1 MILLPNA
8 LVAVEKTLYGFDRL
22 YTYII
27 PETLSAACKP
37 GARVLLPFGR
47 GKTLRQ
53 GIIYSVSEYFDG
65 TEEEAAKLKSIQSAP
80 DPEPVLTEDLIRLA
94 GELRDRCFCTYFEA
108 ARVMLPSG
116 LMLRTFETLFL
127 SPLTADS
134 DPEDADELD
143 REVLD
148 RVRKKD
154 EFVPRSLL
162 LEKTNADDDRIDSLI
177 KRGYLIRSSDTR
189 RRANDASVRLASL
202 APEFSG
208 DTDLPFKL
216 TPKQSQVVEFLKTV
230 PSASTSEICYY
241 TGVTAA
247 VIENL
252 RNRGIVVY
260 HEEQIYRSP
269 GNMNDIE
276 RDTSGID
283 LTPAQADVFKGI
295 SEMSESGGTV
305 LLWGVTGSGKTRIYM
320 RLIDSILR
328 DGGDVIFMVPEIAL
342 TPQMLALFY
351 ARYGSDVAVI
361 HSALS
366 VGERLDEWKRIRS
379 GNAKI
384 VVGTRSAVFAPLSS
398 LRAIIID
405 EEQSESYKSEI
416 TPRYH
421 CRDVARLRCSF
432 SNATLILGSATPSL
446 ESFSL
451 AKAGK
456 YRLFTL
462 PERYAPGGL
471 PDVITVDS
479 GNKKEMGGRV
489 AVSETLRRE
498 LESNIENG
506 EQSILLINR
515 RGFNTFIAC
524 NKCKKVVTC
533 PNCSISLT
541 YHSANNRLM
550 CHYCGYSAPVSP
562 VCPYCGGDAVRF
574 SGAGTQRVE
583 MEVAGLF
590 PQARLLRMDA
600 DTTSA
605 KNAHKVKFEAFGNGE
620 YDIMIGTQMVSK
632 GLDFPNVT
640 LVGVISVDG
649 ELYNDDYGGSE
660 RTFDLLTQVIG
671 RAGRGER
678 RGRAVIQTFNPE
690 NELLALAARQ
700 DYGSFFDTEIQIRR
714 NLGYPPWCDLCVFL
728 FRGTNEGRVAAG
740 AREFFRLLRIKLKT
754 PGAPGMIILGPSAP
768 AAAKLNNTYRQRLIV
783 KCRNNKQ
790 TRELFSGVLAE
801 FGEGSKY
808 KDVVVRTDMN
818 PANLF

>member
-27 PETLSAACKP
+27 PEALSAVCKP
-37 GARVLLPFGR
+37 GARVLLPFGN
-47 GKTLRQ
+47 GNTLRQ
-53 GIIYSVSEYFDG
+53 GIIYSVSDHYNG
-65 TEEEAAKLKSIQSAP
+65 TEEEAAKLKVIRSAP
-80 DPEPVLTEDLIRLA
+80 DPEPVLTEELIRLA
-94 GELRDRCFCTYFEA
+94 LEIRDRCFCTFFEA

-116 LMLRTFETLFL
+116 LMLRTVETVFL
-127 SPLTADS
+127 SPQTADR
-134 DPEDADELD
+134 DPDDVGLPEKAILD
-143 REVLD
+143 YI
-148 RVRKKD
+148 RKKD
-154 EFVPRSLL
+154 EFVARSAL
-162 LEKTNADDDRIDSLI
+162 LEKTKADDHCIDALI
-177 KRGYLIRSSDTR
+177 RKGYLIRSSDTK

-202 APEFSG
+202 SPEFAG
-208 DTDLPFKL
+208 DAEIPFKL
-216 TPKQSQVVEFLKTV
+216 TPKQKSVVDFLKTV

-252 RNRGIVVY
+252 RSRGAIVY
-260 HEEQIYRSP
+260 REEEIYRSP
-269 GNMNDIE
+269 ANLNDAE
-276 RDTSGID
+276 RDTSEIE
-283 LTPAQADVFKGI
+283 LTQTQADVLRGI
-295 SEMSESGGTV
+295 SEMNDSGGTA

-320 RLIDSILR
+320 SLIDRILGE
-328 DGGDVIFMVPEIAL
+328 GGEVIFMVPEIAL

-384 VVGTRSAVFAPLSS
+384 VVGTRSAVFAPLNR
-398 LRAIIID
+398 LKAIIID
-405 EEQSESYKSEI
+405 EEQSESYKSEL

-421 CRDVARLRCSF
+421 CRDVARLRCSYAH
-432 SNATLILGSATPSL
+432 ATLILGSATPSL

-462 PERYAPGGL
+462 SERYAPGGL

-479 GNKKEMGGRV
+479 SDKREMGGRV
-489 AVSETLRRE
+489 AVSETLKRE
-498 LESNIENG
+498 LECNLEKG
-506 EQSILLINR
+506 EQSILLMNR

-541 YHSANNRLM
+541 YHSANNRMM

-590 PQARLLRMDA
+590 PEARLLRMDA

-605 KNAHKVKFEAFGNGE
+605 KNAHKVKFDAFGNGE

-649 ELYNDDYGGSE
+649 ELYNDDFGGSE

-678 RGRAVIQTFNPE
+678 HGRAVIQTFNPE
-690 NELLALAARQ
+690 NELLALAAKQ
-700 DYGSFFDTEIQIRR
+700 DYGAFFDTEILIRK

-728 FRGTNEGRVAAG
+728 FRGTNEARVAAG
-740 AREFFRLLRIKLKT
+740 AREFFRLLRAKLKA
-754 PGAPGMIILGPSAP
+754 PGSPGMIILGPSAP
-768 AAAKLNNTYRQRLIV
+768 AAAKLNNSYRQRLIV
-783 KCRNNKQ
+783 KCRNNKK
-790 TRELFSGVLAE
+790 TRELFSEVLTE
-801 FGEGSKY
+801 FGDGTKF
-808 KDVVVRTDMN
+808 KDVGVRTDMN

>member
-1 MILLPNA
+1 MIFLPNA
-8 LVAVEKTLYGFDRL
+8 RVAVEKTLYGFDTL

-27 PETLSAACKP
+27 PEALSAACKP

-47 GKTLRQ
+47 RGALRQ
-53 GIIYSVSEYFDG
+53 GIVFETSDYFEGAED
-65 TEEEAAKLKSIQSAP
+65 EAKKLKSVISAP
-80 DPEPVLTEDLIRLA
+80 DPVPLLTDELIRLA
-94 GELRDRCFCTYFEA
+94 AELRDRCFCTYFEA

-116 LMLRTFETLFL
+116 LMLRTFETVFL
-127 SPLTADS
+127 SPATADN
-134 DPEDADELD
+134 DPDDALPEERVILD
-143 REVLD
+143 FM
-148 RVRKKD
+148 RKKD
-154 EFVPRSLL
+154 EFVSRSVLI
-162 LEKTNADDDRIDSLI
+162 EKTGVEEGIIDTLI
-177 KRGYLIRSSDTR
+177 KKGYLIKSADTK
-189 RRANDASVRLASL
+189 RRAGDASVRLASL
-202 APEFSG
+202 SPEFSE
-208 DTDLPFKL
+208 DSDAPFKL
-216 TPKQSQVVEFLKTV
+216 TSKQKQVIEFLKTV
-230 PSASTSEICYY
+230 PAASTSEICYY

-252 RNRGIVVY
+252 KSRGAIVY
-260 HEEQIYRSP
+260 HEEEVYRSP
-269 GNMNDIE
+269 ANFDGIE
-276 RDTSGID
+276 RDTSEIS
-283 LTPAQADVFKGI
+283 LTPLQTEVMKGL
-295 SEMSESGGTV
+295 EGLTETGGTA

-320 RLIDSILR
+320 KLIDRVLSG
-328 DGGDVIFMVPEIAL
+328 GGDVIFMVPEIAL
-342 TPQMLALFY
+342 TPQMLSLFY

-379 GNAKI
+379 GAAKI
-384 VVGTRSAVFAPLSS
+384 VVGTRSAVFAPLSD
-398 LRAIIID
+398 LRAVIID
-405 EEQSESYKSEI
+405 EEQSESYKSDMS
-416 TPRYH
+416 PRYH
-421 CRDVARLRCSF
+421 CRDVARIRCSD
-432 SNATLILGSATPSL
+432 NHAALILGSATPSL

-456 YRLFTL
+456 YRLFEL

-471 PDVITVDS
+471 PEVITVDS
-479 GNKKEMGGRV
+479 GNKREMGGRV

-498 LESNIENG
+498 LESNLENG

-524 NKCKKVVTC
+524 NKCRKVITC

-583 MEVAGLF
+583 LEISGLF
-590 PQARLLRMDA
+590 PQSKLLRMDA

-605 KNAHKVKFEAFGNGE
+605 RNSHKIKFDAFGNGE

-649 ELYNDDYGGSE
+649 ELYNDDFGGSE

-671 RAGRGER
+671 RAGRGEK

-690 NELLALAARQ
+690 NELLALAAKQ
-700 DYGSFFDTEIQIRR
+700 DYESFFNTEITIRK
-714 NLGYPPWCDLCVFL
+714 NLGYPPWCDLCVFM
-728 FRGTNEGRVAAG
+728 FRGTNEARVAAG
-740 AREFFRLLRIKLKT
+740 AREFFNLLKVKLRT
-754 PGAPGMIILGPSAP
+754 PGTPKMIILGPGAP
-768 AAAKLNNTYRQRLIV
+768 AAAKLNNVYRQRLII
-783 KCRNNKQ
+783 KCRNNRQ
-790 TRELFSGVLAE
+790 TRDLFSEVLTE
-801 FGEGSKY
+801 FENGSRY
-808 KDVVVRTDMN
+808 RDVSVRTDMN
-818 PANLF
+818 PSNLF